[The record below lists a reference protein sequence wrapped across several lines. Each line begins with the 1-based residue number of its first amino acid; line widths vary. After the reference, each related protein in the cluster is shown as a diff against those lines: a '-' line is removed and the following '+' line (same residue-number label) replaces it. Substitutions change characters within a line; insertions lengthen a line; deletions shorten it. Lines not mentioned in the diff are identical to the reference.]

1 MLIKLPVSAVVLELR
16 ILEIKQGTRKQK
28 EILQCQIINPMTQQD
43 L

>member
-1 MLIKLPVSAVVLELR
+1 MLIKLPVSAVALELR
-16 ILEIKQGTRKQK
+16 ILEIKQGARKQE